1 MSSSADESR
10 SLTAIS
16 VGGKEVLRRRRGLVV
31 NVAPEEVEKVTG
43 EGVEGIRTAAEEV
56 EGMGE
61 EGGE

>member
-31 NVAPEEVEKVTG
+31 SVEVENVTG
-43 EGVEGIRTAAEEV
+43 EGVEGIRMAEVEV

-61 EGGE
+61 DGGE